1 MNVAVPDD
9 LVRSA
14 GTTESDLVVE
24 MALLLYQQERLTI
37 EQAARFGRM
46 DRIAFMQVLA
56 DRDIPLTLDVD
67 DLEQDIVALRQRL
80 LRG

>member
-14 GTTESDLVVE
+14 GMTESDLVVE

-46 DRIAFMQVLA
+46 DRLAFMHLLA

-67 DLEQDIVALRQRL
+67 DLEQDIATLRRL
-80 LRG
+80 GRL